1 MQRLPCGLEEICSQM
16 NAQSRR
22 SPSLGTRWCLRFSG
36 ARTCPSP
43 RCLAALHSQ
52 TRPASL
58 GLGER
63 RERGIE
69 RTRKSS
75 ALSARQALLV
85 RGVQIIPELVTGRW
99 GSRPWTP
106 SRSQISTPGPA
117 WAKSQEWIEGV
128 AAARY
133 RQPPPARSKPP
144 F

>member
-52 TRPASL
+52 TRPASQ

-69 RTRKSS
+69 RTRKNS
-75 ALSARQALLV
+75 ALPARHSLSVESRSSHNLPA
-85 RGVQIIPELVTGRW
+85 GRW
-99 GSRPWTP
+99 GSRPWRP

-117 WAKSQEWIEGV
+117 WKKQQEWIEGV

-133 RQPPPARSKPP
+133 RQPVASPRRNLL
-144 F
+144 